1 MEGEIPLSAIIKSGV
16 VSQVV
21 KFLEAGHSEQLQL
34 EAARVLTALGTH
46 CMLWYPTLVT
56 EVVIEYDL
64 VKKFVDLLNSPNDD
78 IRTQAVLALGR
89 FAGRGNDCRGHV
101 IQQEDLLSF
110 LGGLKENDELSL
122 QRSTVWTLL
131 MFFTRTSYNLHL
143 SRIYI
148 YQIKLICQVN
158 PALTALLT
166 LVYSNDE
173 EVLIN
178 ACEVLSYL
186 SPGENDNIQD
196 VIDADV
202 CQRLLDRILI
212 YMSVDVSGI
221 RLLQY
226 SCLPSV
232 QLEILFSVGA
242 SLNRYVGLKVLL
254 EAFMVESNHLRN

>member
-1 MEGEIPLSAIIKSGV
+1 MEECHEKIVSDRSSRDSEVQLKATKELRELFCDDGEIPLSAIIKSGV

-78 IRTQAVLALGR
+78 IRTQAVLAVGR
-89 FAGRGNDCRGHV
+89 FAGRGNDCRDHV

-122 QRSTVWTLL
+122 QRSTV
-131 MFFTRTSYNLHL
+131 
-143 SRIYI
+143 
-148 YQIKLICQVN
+148 K
-158 PALTALLT
+158 PALTALRT

-186 SPGENDNIQD
+186 SPGENDNIHD

-202 CQRLLDRILI
+202 CQRLLDLIKHPSSSVFMLALRAIGNIVFSWCILKQHATVAAI
-212 YMSVDVSGI
+212 TSISYTATLS
-221 RLLQY
+221 LQING
-226 SCLPSV
+226 
-232 QLEILFSVGA
+232 QD
-242 SLNRYVGLKVLL
+242 
-254 EAFMVESNHLRN
+254 